1 MTSSSTQKKEHEL
14 MQRITPYLFYEDV
27 EAALEFLARAFGFQE
42 TLRYNGP
49 EGYIR
54 HAETRLG
61 DGTIMLGDP
70 GEQYRNPRRTGVVS
84 VAVHVTVADV
94 QATFER
100 AEGASAQIIEP
111 PADQPYGGRRFGA
124 SDPEGHQW
132 WFSQKTPSLAA
143 EDWSIVPTIHQGR
156 DTKSS
161 DNDER

>member
-1 MTSSSTQKKEHEL
+1 

-27 EAALEFLARAFGFQE
+27 GAVLEFLARAFGFQE

-54 HAETRLG
+54 HAEMRLG
-61 DGTIMLGDP
+61 DGIIMLGDP
-70 GEQYRNPRRTGVVS
+70 GERYRNPRRTGVVS

-100 AEGASAQIIEP
+100 AESAGAQIIEQ
-111 PADQPYGGRRFGA
+111 PADQPYSGRRFGA

-132 WFSQKTPSLAA
+132 WFSQQTPRPAA
-143 EDWSIVPTIHQGR
+143 EDWSVEPTIRQGG
-156 DTKSS
+156 DTKPS
-161 DNDER
+161 DDER